1 MFIIMFFQFRGF
13 NQVDHLVHFVGYILI
28 IITYSYYCSF
38 NQVSHPSFLE
48 REALVPSHQVYSNG
62 KCSPVE
68 GEEIS
73 SRISLNNGLD
83 DELLDHFG

>member
-13 NQVDHLVHFVGYILI
+13 DHLVHFLGHILI

-38 NQVSHPSFLE
+38 NQVNHPSFLE
-48 REALVPSHQVYSNG
+48 RGALVPSHQVYSNG

-68 GEEIS
+68 GEEVS
-73 SRISLNNGLD
+73 PRISLNNGLD
-83 DELLDHFG
+83 DE